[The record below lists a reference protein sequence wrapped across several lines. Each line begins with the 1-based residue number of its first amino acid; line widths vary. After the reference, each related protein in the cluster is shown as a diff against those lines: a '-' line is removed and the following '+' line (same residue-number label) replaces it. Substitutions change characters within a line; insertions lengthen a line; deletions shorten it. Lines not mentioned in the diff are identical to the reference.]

1 MGSASSRASFEED
14 AIQGLMALGEPR
26 PIAERLL
33 ERVKQTHPEVSTT
46 NALLREMLRLRTVR
60 V

>member
-1 MGSASSRASFEED
+1 
-14 AIQGLMALGEPR
+14 MALGEPR
-26 PIAERLL
+26 PVAERLL
-33 ERVKQTHPEVSTT
+33 ERVRQTHPEVATT